1 MKKLLLLSVITLIAL
16 ASCETYCDRNFP
28 SETIPVDPL
37 PEPSISDV
45 DYPEGPEEMLAI
57 FERMR
62 LPVDDDLH
70 LSDQRAVSAILGEYG
85 EPLLSLVRLHMIRFD
100 DLLGQVE

>member
-1 MKKLLLLSVITLIAL
+1 MVLTISSIVL
-16 ASCETYCDRNFP
+16 ASCKTYCDRNFP
-28 SETIPVDPL
+28 SETIPVDIL

-45 DYPEGPEEMLAI
+45 DYPEGPEEMLAV

-62 LPVDDDLH
+62 LGVDDPRY
-70 LSDQRAVSAILGEYG
+70 LSDRKAVAAILGEYA
-85 EPLLSLVRLHMIRFD
+85 EPLLLLVKLHKIRFD